1 MNKYFRVDFQSGEE
15 LYVTAVDMRRILIWI
30 LQTRPM
36 TDYYNVNIVE
46 VLPNKKEKKSGDFR
60 INCVPDYYY
69 HVYNTHDDEVV
80 RQNELEWNIDI
91 YKERHHV

>member
-15 LYVTAVDMRRILIWI
+15 LYVTAVDMRRVLIWI
-30 LQTRPM
+30 LQTRSM

-46 VLPNKKEKKSGDFR
+46 VLPNKKRKENGDFL

-69 HVYNTHDDEVV
+69 HVYNTHDDEVI
-80 RQNELEWNIDI
+80 RQNELESNINR
-91 YKERHHV
+91 YKEGHHV